1 MCRLLNIKCVH
12 LKSCIQYIL
21 RYMDKESRNEL
32 NNKLKM
38 AKKRNVSTWK
48 KVWSLRY
55 SKPNSRK
62 SSKTIPLDE
71 ESRNVFIKERLL
83 LVGH

>member
-12 LKSCIQYIL
+12 LKSRIQYTL
-21 RYMDKESRNEL
+21 RYIDKESRIEL

-38 AKKRNVSTWK
+38 AKKRNVSAW

-71 ESRNVFIKERLL
+71 ESRNVFIKKRLL

>member
-1 MCRLLNIKCVH
+1 MWRLLNIKCVH
-12 LKSCIQYIL
+12 LKSRIQYIL
-21 RYMDKESRNEL
+21 RYMDKESRIEL

-38 AKKRNVSTWK
+38 AKKRNVSTW

-71 ESRNVFIKERLL
+71 ESRNVFIKKRLL

>member
-21 RYMDKESRNEL
+21 RYMDKESRIEL